1 MTAVRTF
8 KRIRSGKTFFFWR
21 KGSGTYFTE
30 ELPFGTIVFIKVW
43 FRGITAWAGTAVV
56 NITFVPALNRFDL
69 FAIPPFK
76 IRVVLF
82 VIPFLVIDDLWK
94 LPI

>member
-1 MTAVRTF
+1 MA
-8 KRIRSGKTFFFWR
+8 KRSK
-21 KGSGTYFTE
+21 KN
-30 ELPFGTIVFIKVW
+30 P
-43 FRGITAWAGTAVV
+43 V
-56 NITFVPALNRFDL
+56 NDFVYRIFFDL